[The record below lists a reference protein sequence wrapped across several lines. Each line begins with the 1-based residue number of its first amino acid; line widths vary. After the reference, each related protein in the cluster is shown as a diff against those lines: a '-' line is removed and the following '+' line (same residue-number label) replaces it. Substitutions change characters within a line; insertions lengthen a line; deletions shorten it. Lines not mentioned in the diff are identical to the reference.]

1 MNVHVLSGKRI
12 LIVEDEYFIAADLK
26 RALGDQDAVVLGPVA
41 SLGAGMALLDDGG
54 VIDIAVLDVNL
65 DGADSYPIAERL
77 AARGVPFVFVTGYD
91 RWAMPSEYQ
100 SAPRLA
106 KPFPPGAVVRTIE
119 QMIEEK

>member
-1 MNVHVLSGKRI
+1 MKVHVLRGKRI

-26 RALGDQDAVVLGPVA
+26 RALGDRDAVVLGPVA
-41 SLGAGMALLDDGG
+41 SLDAGMAVLDDGG
-54 VIDIAVLDVNL
+54 AIDIAVLDVNL

-91 RWAMPSEYQ
+91 GWAMPSAYR
-100 SAPRLA
+100 SIPRLA